1 MCTRFYGYRNIGGE
15 ALLVRPPRT
24 VDSVAGVCRWCAKME
39 LRRPRFNFMPRHAFA
54 TEVPEELRRQ
64 AAGAIER
71 ALKGPSNRGVDS

>member
-1 MCTRFYGYRNIGGE
+1 
-15 ALLVRPPRT
+15 
-24 VDSVAGVCRWCAKME
+24 ME
-39 LRRPRFNFMPRHAFA
+39 LRRAQFNCMLRHAFA